1 MRFSPRVEMKIP
13 AEIERGAEK
22 RDVLIIAL
30 GLDGAFIKN
39 SISALDGKP
48 PPNGLIMRYE
58 LPQQGVLEHTV
69 NIVRK
74 DADGYALS
82 FHDVAHAT
90 KLKLWQY
97 IVDNMVPDG
106 VCFFC
111 GQRYTVMPEVCKNC
125 GWDLAIDKQ
134 GYFEYHE
141 KMVVV
146 KRLENKV
153 KELKL
158 EQLQKLVNFV
168 DVDLL
173 KVRASEEMQDFVGTS
188 PHILQIF
195 SKIRKVAKTELS
207 VLILGESGTGKELTA
222 LAIHE
227 RSARKNRPFV
237 TINCAAIPENL
248 LEAELFG
255 HEKGSFTGAYAT
267 KKGKMESAD
276 GGTVFLDEIGEMPM
290 SLQAKLLR
298 FLQDRIVER
307 VGSTSGKK
315 VNVRVI
321 AATNCDL
328 DLAIQGGRFRSDLY
342 YRLDE
347 FAIQLP
353 PLRDRGED
361 VVLLAKFFLNRF
373 SAEMGLTKVFTKKA
387 LDAIEV
393 YNWPG
398 NVRELINKIRRAIV
412 MSDGTTISVADL
424 GIDGSKTIKSS
435 GVIPLKEEVNH
446 VEAQKVKEILE
457 LCSNNISK
465 AAKLLKVSRPS
476 LYSRIKKYNID
487 TSATGM
493 QPHSLTVK

>member
-1 MRFSPRVEMKIP
+1 MKRCRTLSAPALTCFRYSPRYG
-13 AEIERGAEK
+13 R
-22 RDVLIIAL
+22 
-30 GLDGAFIKN
+30 
-39 SISALDGKP
+39 
-48 PPNGLIMRYE
+48 
-58 LPQQGVLEHTV
+58 
-69 NIVRK
+69 
-74 DADGYALS
+74 
-82 FHDVAHAT
+82 
-90 KLKLWQY
+90 WQR
-97 IVDNMVPDG
+97 P
-106 VCFFC
+106 
-111 GQRYTVMPEVCKNC
+111 
-125 GWDLAIDKQ
+125 
-134 GYFEYHE
+134 
-141 KMVVV
+141 
-146 KRLENKV
+146 
-153 KELKL
+153 
-158 EQLQKLVNFV
+158 
-168 DVDLL
+168 
-173 KVRASEEMQDFVGTS
+173 S
-188 PHILQIF
+188 
-195 SKIRKVAKTELS
+195 LS

-227 RSARKNRPFV
+227 RSTRKSRPFV

-328 DLAIQGGRFRSDLY
+328 DLAIQEGRFRSDLY

-361 VVLLAKFFLNRF
+361 VVVLAKFFLNRF
-373 SAEMGLTKVFTKKA
+373 SAEMGLTKAFTKKA
-387 LDAIEV
+387 IDAIEV
-393 YNWPG
+393 YSWPG

-424 GIDGSKTIKSS
+424 GLDGSKTIKSP
-435 GVIPLKEEVNH
+435 GVVPLKEEVNH
-446 VEAQKVKEILE
+446 VEAQKVREILQ

-487 TSATGM
+487 TSATGT
-493 QPHSLTVK
+493 QPHPLIVK